1 MSIKRIFLF
10 VLKLFLILIVTMMIK
25 FQIPEMRYDFG
36 TRKPLQIETADELSK
51 EHFGNS
57 TFVSVHG
64 KPDFSK
70 AAIFSK
76 HGVTFTYF
84 LLKEYGAMLVVRTSE
99 KVNEDWE
106 KIDTHLGRL
115 RPYHR
120 MPFSRSV
127 RAGFRDNVGVSIPE
141 NAFFLGRDD
150 VPKPNGWNI
159 GAVIFAGILWC
170 VLVYFFFIH
179 GHLPSSSQTKHRDEA
194 AAQLT

>member
-1 MSIKRIFLF
+1 MSIKRVFLF
-10 VLKLFLILIVTMMIK
+10 VLKLFLILVVTMMIK
-25 FQIPEMRYDFG
+25 FQVPELRYDFG
-36 TRKPLQIETADELSK
+36 TKKPVQIESADELSK
-51 EHFGNS
+51 ERFATS

-64 KPDFSK
+64 KSDFSK

-127 RAGFRDNVGVSIPE
+127 RAGFRDTVGVSISE
-141 NAFFLGRDD
+141 NAFSLARDD

-159 GAVIFAGILWC
+159 GAVILAGILWC
-170 VLVYFFFIH
+170 VLAYFFFIH
-179 GHLPSSSQTKHRDEA
+179 GHLPSLSQTKHRNETA
-194 AAQLT
+194 TQPT